1 MGFTIAEMGLAE
13 PLEREAELTQL
24 SALLTAAQNGR
35 GQVGVVEGPSGV
47 GKSRLLDECA
57 TLARG
62 LELSILR
69 ARCSEL
75 TRDHPFSVVRTL
87 LEPTLVR
94 ADEETRAKLMRGP
107 AALAEPVFG
116 PREAFD
122 EYGVIHGLYWLTV
135 NIAEQRP
142 MAILVDDVLWADDF
156 SLRYLAYLADR
167 IDDIPA
173 AMLVAIRHGDPGA
186 DSPLIAHLS
195 DAAGGPSIR
204 PANLS
209 ETAVH
214 ALLTDALPDRE
225 VDADLT
231 QTVLAETGGNPYLV
245 VAVADAI
252 RAGDTPGVTAPDSVR
267 RQITRRL
274 SRLHPATQTLATAA
288 SVLGDASVLID
299 AVRLAGL
306 RPDEGRAAADELV
319 AAHLLVSADPI
330 LFAHR
335 IVRMTIHDMLE
346 PRKRI
351 ALHAYAAK
359 LLAANRTEPEIV
371 AEHLL
376 LSGPPRDPWSVSALH
391 EAGRSAARKGA
402 PAAAVRYLR
411 SALDAASPADP
422 PPEVLVDLCL
432 AEASAGE
439 STSIDRFTQ
448 ALHHIREPAQ
458 RADALFSLGQTLY
471 RFGRYADAGR
481 VLRQG
486 AALFEDGDRQVRLSF
501 EAAAFGA
508 EYHLPPDQHGPL
520 SAADGTGPGDRAVLA
535 VAALRKCLTSPP
547 ASTGADLAT
556 RALQDG
562 MLLAELTSR
571 SPVVSLAVLALL
583 HSGRLVEAHEAA
595 DAVVTDARD
604 RGAPMAYAEASL
616 VRALVLL
623 ARGDVTDAAVDAQTA
638 LDRMGW
644 HAHARTAAA
653 TLANCLIERGEL
665 SEAASILERVED
677 VPPPVDVPGVDAYV
691 YLARGRL
698 HLGLRDIEAARKDLV
713 AAEEALQVFGDANPS
728 ALPWRSLAGVIAH
741 LGGDPTHGNVLIQ
754 EEILLARRYEVPIAL
769 GVALRHR
776 AMIERGQQALDTL
789 RQAVA
794 ALETTDAKLE
804 LAYAHAGLGRGLRRA
819 GQRVEARHHLTISL
833 DLAHRCGASGLEA
846 EIRLELTAAGARP
859 RRPALS
865 GIESLTPTE
874 LRVAQLAAQGGSNR
888 DIAEM
893 IFVSRNT
900 VAWHLRNV
908 YRKLQIDSREH
919 LTRLVEV

>member
-1 MGFTIAEMGLAE
+1 MGLTIAGMGLAE

-24 SALLTAAQNGR
+24 SAVLTAAQTGR
-35 GQVGVVEGPSGV
+35 GQVCVIEGPSGA

-57 TLARG
+57 HAARG
-62 LELSILR
+62 LGLSVLR

-75 TRDHPFSVVRTL
+75 THDHAFSVVRTL

-94 ADEETRAKLMRGP
+94 ADAETRAKLMHGP
-107 AALAEPVFG
+107 AAMAEPVFG

-122 EYGVIHGLYWLTV
+122 EFGVIHGLYWLTV

-142 MAILVDDVLWADDF
+142 AAILIDDVLWADDF

-173 AMLVAIRHGDPGA
+173 AVVVAIRLGDPGA

-195 DAAGGPSIR
+195 DAAGGRPIR

-209 ETAVH
+209 ETAVR
-214 ALLTDALPDRE
+214 ALLTDALPDRD

-231 QTVLAETGGNPYLV
+231 ETVLAETGGNPYLV

-252 RAGDTPGVTAPDSVR
+252 SAGEVAGTTTPDSVR

-274 SRLHPATQTLATAA
+274 SRLDPATHTLAKAA
-288 SVLGDASVLID
+288 SVLGDEAALSD

-319 AAHLLVSADPI
+319 AAHVLTSADPI
-330 LFAHR
+330 IFAHR
-335 IVRMTIHDMLE
+335 IVRMTIHDMLA
-346 PRKRI
+346 PRKRT
-351 ALHAYAAK
+351 AFHADAAK
-359 LLAANRTEPEIV
+359 LLAANRTEPEVV

-376 LSGPPRDPWSVSALH
+376 LSGPPRDAWSVSALH

-411 SALDAASPADP
+411 GALDAAGTADQ

-432 AEASAGE
+432 AEASTGE
-439 STSIDRFTQ
+439 ATSIARFTQ
-448 ALHHIREPAQ
+448 ALQHIREPER
-458 RADALFSLGQTLY
+458 RADALYSLGQTLY
-471 RFGRYADAGR
+471 RFGRYADAGS
-481 VLRQG
+481 VFRQG
-486 AALFEDGDRQVRLSF
+486 AALFEDGDRQVRLRF

-508 EYHLPPDQHGPL
+508 EYHLPPEQHGPL
-520 SAADGTGPGDRAVLA
+520 SAADGAGPGDRAVLA
-535 VAALRKCLTSPP
+535 VHALRECLMSAP
-547 ASTGADLAT
+547 ASTGADMAV
-556 RALQDG
+556 RALGDG
-562 MLLAELTSR
+562 ALLAELTSR

-595 DAVVTDARD
+595 DAVVADARA

-616 VRALVLL
+616 SRALVLL
-623 ARGDVTDAAVDAQTA
+623 ARGRITEAAVDAQMA

-644 HAHARTAAA
+644 HAHARAAAA
-653 TLANCLIERGEL
+653 TLANCMIERREL
-665 SEAASILERVED
+665 TEAASVLDRVEEI
-677 VPPPVDVPGVDAYV
+677 PPPVDVPGVDAYV

-698 HLGLRDIEAARKDLV
+698 HLGLRDIEAARKDLE
-713 AAEEALQVFGDANPS
+713 AAEQALQVFGDANPS

-741 LGGDPTHGNVLIQ
+741 LGGDPTRGKVLIQ
-754 EEILLARRYEVPIAL
+754 EEIRLARRYDVPIAL
-769 GVALRHR
+769 GVALRRR
-776 AMIERGQQALDTL
+776 AMTERGQEALDTL
-789 RQAVA
+789 RQAIA
-794 ALETTDAKLE
+794 MLETTEAKLE
-804 LAYAHAGLGRGLRRA
+804 LAHAHAGLGRGLRRA

-846 EIRLELTAAGARP
+846 EIRQELTAAGARP

-865 GIESLTPTE
+865 GVESLTPTE

-908 YRKLQIDSREH
+908 YRKLQIDSREQ
-919 LTRLVEV
+919 LTRVVEA

>member
-1 MGFTIAEMGLAE
+1 MGFTIAGMGLAE
-13 PLEREAELTQL
+13 PLEREAELMQL
-24 SALLTAAQNGR
+24 SALLTAAQTGR
-35 GQVGVVEGPSGV
+35 GQVCVIEGPSGV

-57 TLARG
+57 SAARG
-62 LELSILR
+62 LGLSVLR

-94 ADEETRAKLMRGP
+94 TDAETRAKLMHGP
-107 AALAEPVFG
+107 AAMAEPVFG

-122 EYGVIHGLYWLTV
+122 EFGVIHGLYWLTV
-135 NIAEQRP
+135 NITEQQP
-142 MAILVDDVLWADDF
+142 VAILVDDVLWADDF

-173 AMLVAIRHGDPGA
+173 AMVVAIRHGDPGA
-186 DSPLIAHLS
+186 NSPLIAHLS
-195 DAAGGPSIR
+195 DAAGGRPIR

-209 ETAVH
+209 EPAVR
-214 ALLTDALPDRE
+214 ALLTDALPDRD

-231 QTVLAETGGNPYLV
+231 ETVLAETGGNPYLV

-252 RAGDTPGVTAPDSVR
+252 RAGEVAGATTPDSVR

-274 SRLHPATQTLATAA
+274 SRLHPATQTLAKAA
-288 SVLGDASVLID
+288 SVLGDEAALTD
-299 AVRLAGL
+299 AVQLAGL

-319 AAHLLVSADPI
+319 AAHVLTSTDPI
-330 LFAHR
+330 MFAHR
-335 IVRMTIHDMLE
+335 IVRMTIHDLLA
-346 PRKRI
+346 PRKRT
-351 ALHAYAAK
+351 AFHAHAAK
-359 LLAANRTEPEIV
+359 VLAANQTDPEVV

-376 LSGPPRDPWSVSALH
+376 LAGPPRDAWSVSALQ

-411 SALDAASPADP
+411 SALDAADAADP
-422 PPEVLVDLCL
+422 PPELLVDLCL

-439 STSIDRFTQ
+439 ATSLARFEQ
-448 ALHHIREPAQ
+448 ALQHIREPGR
-458 RADALFSLGQTLY
+458 RADALYSLGQTLY
-471 RFGRYADAGR
+471 RFGRYTDAGTVFR
-481 VLRQG
+481 RG
-486 AALFEDGDRQVRLSF
+486 AALFEDGDRQVRLRF

-508 EYHLPPDQHGPL
+508 EYHLPPEQHGPL

-535 VAALRKCLTSPP
+535 VHSLRECLTSPP
-547 ASTGADLAT
+547 ASIGADLAT

-595 DAVVTDARD
+595 DAVVTDARG

-616 VRALVLL
+616 CRALVLL
-623 ARGDVTDAAVDAQTA
+623 ARGRITEAAVDAQMA

-653 TLANCLIERGEL
+653 TLANCMIERGEL
-665 SEAASILERVED
+665 TEAASVLDRVEEI
-677 VPPPVDVPGVDAYV
+677 PPPVDVPGVDAYV

-741 LGGDPTHGNVLIQ
+741 LGGDQPRANVLIQ
-754 EEILLARRYEVPIAL
+754 EEIRLAQSYEVPIAL
-769 GVALRHR
+769 GVALRRR
-776 AMIERGQQALDTL
+776 AMTERGQQALDTL
-789 RQAVA
+789 RQAIA
-794 ALETTDAKLE
+794 ALETTEAKLE
-804 LAYAHAGLGRGLRRA
+804 LAHAHAGLGRGLRRA
-819 GQRVEARHHLTISL
+819 GQRVEARHHLTIGL

-846 EIRLELTAAGARP
+846 EIRQELAAAGARP

-865 GIESLTPTE
+865 GVESLTPTE

-888 DIAEM
+888 DIAEI

-908 YRKLQIDSREH
+908 YRKLQIDSREQ
-919 LTRLVEV
+919 LARVVEA

>member
-1 MGFTIAEMGLAE
+1 MTEMGLAE
-13 PLEREAELTQL
+13 PLEREAELQQ
-24 SALLTAAQNGR
+24 LTAVLMAARSGR
-35 GQVGVVEGPSGV
+35 GQVCVVEGPSGV

-57 TLARG
+57 SVARG
-62 LELSILR
+62 LGLSVLR

-75 TRDHPFSVVRTL
+75 THDHAFSVVRTL

-94 ADEETRAKLMRGP
+94 ADEETRTKLMHGP

-122 EYGVIHGLYWLTV
+122 EFGVIHGLYWLTV

-142 MAILVDDVLWADDF
+142 TAILVDDVLWADEF

-167 IDDIPA
+167 IDDMPA
-173 AMLVAIRHGDPGA
+173 AVVVAIRHGDPGA
-186 DSPLIAHLS
+186 NSPLIAHLS
-195 DAAGGPSIR
+195 DAAGGPPIR

-209 ETAVH
+209 QTAVY
-214 ALLTDALPDRE
+214 ALLADALPDRD
-225 VDADLT
+225 VDANLT

-252 RAGDTPGVTAPDSVR
+252 RAGEVAGVTTPDSVR

-274 SRLHPATQTLATAA
+274 SRMDSATQTLATAA
-288 SVLGDASVLID
+288 SVLGDEASLSDV
-299 AVRLAGL
+299 VRLAGL

-319 AAHLLVSADPI
+319 AAHVLTSSDPI
-330 LFAHR
+330 MFAHR
-335 IVRMTIHDMLE
+335 IVRMTIHDMLA
-346 PRKRI
+346 PRKRT
-351 ALHAYAAK
+351 AFHAYAAK
-359 LLAANRTEPEIV
+359 VLAANRTDPEIV

-376 LSGPPRDPWSVSALH
+376 LSGPPRDAWSVSALH

-411 SALDAASPADP
+411 RALDAADPADP

-439 STSIDRFTQ
+439 ATSIPRFTQ
-448 ALHHIREPAQ
+448 ALQYIREPGQ
-458 RADALFSLGQTLY
+458 RADALYSLGQTLY
-471 RFGRYADAGR
+471 RFGRYADAGKVFR
-481 VLRQG
+481 RG
-486 AALFEDGDRQVRLSF
+486 AALFEDGDRQLQLRF

-508 EYHLPPDQHGPL
+508 EYHLPPEHHGPL

-535 VAALRKCLTSPP
+535 VHALHVCLTVPP
-547 ASTGADLAT
+547 ASAGADLAI
-556 RALQDG
+556 RALRDG
-562 MLLAELTSR
+562 ALLADLTSR

-583 HSGRLVEAHEAA
+583 HSGHLVEAHEAA
-595 DAVVTDARD
+595 DAVLADARD

-623 ARGDVTDAAVDAQTA
+623 ARGRITDAAVDAQMA

-644 HAHARTAAA
+644 HAHAQTAAA
-653 TLANCLIERGEL
+653 TLANCMIERREL
-665 SEAASILERVED
+665 TEAASVLDRVQEI
-677 VPPPVDVPGVDAYV
+677 PPPVDVPGVDAYV
-691 YLARGRL
+691 HLARGRL
-698 HLGLRDIEAARKDLV
+698 HLGLRDIEAARKDLE
-713 AAEEALQVFGDANPS
+713 AAEKTLQVFGYANPS

-741 LGGDPTHGNVLIQ
+741 LGGDPTRGNVLIE
-754 EEILLARRYEVPIAL
+754 EEIRLAQRYEVPIAL
-769 GVALRHR
+769 GVALRRR
-776 AMIERGQQALDTL
+776 ALTERGQEAMDSY

-794 ALETTDAKLE
+794 ALETTEAKLE
-804 LAYAHAGLGRGLRRA
+804 LAHAHSGLGRGLRRA
-819 GQRVEARHHLTISL
+819 GQRVQARHHLTIAL

-846 EIRLELTAAGARP
+846 EIRQELTAAGARP

-865 GIESLTPTE
+865 GVESLTPTE
-874 LRVAQLAAQGGSNR
+874 LRVAQLAAQGRSNR

-900 VAWHLRNV
+900 VAWHLRNT
-908 YRKLQIDSREH
+908 YRKLQIDSREQ
-919 LTRLVEV
+919 LLRLVEA